1 MQEQNTKR
9 KKKNKDQAEYEFLLP
24 KPSLMNTLP
33 IQIPRLIWW
42 TILELPRAVLTL
54 KSFAAKRIDEAITT
68 PPPEI
73 EPVIIQKPPKT
84 ARKRK
89 PGFVPPEGPN
99 FETTSNTNQTTTTDT
114 QPAPVS
120 GGLWTDD
127 DLSELV
133 QLVKKFPG
141 GTPKRW
147 ENIAEALGRSV
158 PEVTYMAN
166 KMKTSS
172 FRVPTEEEEPLEQ
185 PKVKEKTRAK
195 VDEKTEESAKKWSQ
209 QQQKALEEALA
220 KFPKGCTD
228 RWDRIAEC
236 VPNKNKVIM
245 LLLYL
250 CFMLSLCC
258 RTHSASK
265 KLRSLFCS
273 TLS

>member
-1 MQEQNTKR
+1 
-9 KKKNKDQAEYEFLLP
+9 
-24 KPSLMNTLP
+24 MNTLP

-42 TILELPRAVLTL
+42 TILELPRAISQL
-54 KSFAAKRIDEAITT
+54 KTFAANRIDEVIT
-68 PPPEI
+68 PPAPEI
-73 EPVIIQKPPKT
+73 EPVVIKKPPKT

-99 FETTSNTNQTTTTDT
+99 FETTTNTNQQVAPES
-114 QPAPVS
+114 QPAPIS

-166 KMKTSS
+166 KMKTAS
-172 FRVPTEEEEPLEQ
+172 FRAPAEEEEPVEQ
-185 PKVKEKTRAK
+185 PKVKQKTRAK
-195 VDEKTEESAKKWSQ
+195 TDEKLEEAVKKWSQ

-220 KFPKGCTD
+220 KFSKGCTD
-228 RWDRIAEC
+228 RWDKIAEC
-236 VPNKNKVIM
+236 VPNKSKVSNINFHQVGCENK
-245 LLLYL
+245 
-250 CFMLSLCC
+250 
-258 RTHSASK
+258 
-265 KLRSLFCS
+265 
-273 TLS
+273 